1 MFLSSLFLPRT
12 RKQARMIII

>member
-12 RKQARMIII
+12 RKQARMIIV